1 MFTIHWKHLSS
12 KPLHASPSFD
22 SSSYLN
28 GWFKDYLWF
37 NSSAL
42 IRGYD
47 ISGSNSLFPYSWLFL
62 GAHLL
67 WATSFMFL
75 ISWRGYLA
83 RRTYRHLILHAHPNS
98 ILILT
103 LGAYECHSDSSL
115 NNASQAHRRNTLRL
129 WLHSNL
135 CRFHHQNF
143 KLTSLS

>member
-103 LGAYECHSDSSL
+103 REPTSVTPTALSIMQARLTGVTHFASGFILTYAAFIIRTSS
-115 NNASQAHRRNTLRL
+115 
-129 WLHSNL
+129 
-135 CRFHHQNF
+135 
-143 KLTSLS
+143 